1 MIDVHK
7 IISDLI
13 EEKRN
18 NNVVPL
24 NVSFVAVRNR
34 VMEEL
39 NSELNA
45 MYKDG
50 KIKVYKTCND
60 KAIELIGK

>member
-13 EEKRN
+13 EEKRS

-24 NVSFVAVRNR
+24 NISFVAVRNR

-45 MYKDG
+45 MYKHG

-60 KAIELIGK
+60 KAIELVGK

>member
-13 EEKRN
+13 EEKIS

-39 NSELNA
+39 NNELNSL
-45 MYKDG
+45 YKSG

-60 KAIELIGK
+60 KAIELNG